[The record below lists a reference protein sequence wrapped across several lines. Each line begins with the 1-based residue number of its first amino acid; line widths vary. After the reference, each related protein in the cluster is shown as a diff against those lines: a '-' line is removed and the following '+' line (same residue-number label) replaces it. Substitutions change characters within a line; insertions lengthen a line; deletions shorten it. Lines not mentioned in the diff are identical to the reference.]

1 MPAGSP
7 RRFVDTNIL
16 LYAFIPLGC
25 DDFGGGEKCGVTEL
39 VTEDFSHGQ
48 NYDGVRAVNPFR

>member
-1 MPAGSP
+1 MA
-7 RRFVDTNIL
+7 V
-16 LYAFIPLGC
+16 IPLGC
-25 DDFGGGEKCGVTEL
+25 DDFGGSEL

>member
-1 MPAGSP
+1 MA
-7 RRFVDTNIL
+7 V
-16 LYAFIPLGC
+16 IPLGC
-25 DDFGGGEKCGVTEL
+25 NGFGGGEKCGVTEL